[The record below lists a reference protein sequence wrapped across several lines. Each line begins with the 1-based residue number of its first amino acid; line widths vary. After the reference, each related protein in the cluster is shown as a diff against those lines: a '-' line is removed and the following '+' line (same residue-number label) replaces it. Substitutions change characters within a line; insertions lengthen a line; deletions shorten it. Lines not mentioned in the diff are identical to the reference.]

1 MESRVIESRSLQTQV
16 ENSMMET
23 IYPKLYREYIE
34 TRVKKEEL
42 LHDQGLD
49 LGRTGPA
56 HFEHD
61 P

>member
-1 MESRVIESRSLQTQV
+1 MAEF
-16 ENSMMET
+16 
-23 IYPKLYREYIE
+23 YPKLYRDYIE
-34 TRVKKEEL
+34 TRVKKDEL

>member
-1 MESRVIESRSLQTQV
+1 MEARGIESRQRQTRL
-16 ENSMMET
+16 ENTTFET
-23 IYPKLYREYIE
+23 IYPKLYRDYIE
-34 TRVKKEEL
+34 TRVKKDEL